1 MSERDA
7 RPPEGGSSISRVG
20 SRGIV
25 GREDP
30 WFRERLESVWRRIDR
45 GELVRFARDLVRTP
59 SVFHP
64 EDPEGNEA
72 CICTWQARE

>member
-1 MSERDA
+1 M
-7 RPPEGGSSISRVG
+7 SRVG

-25 GREDP
+25 GRDVGREDSRS
-30 WFRERLESVWRRIDR
+30 RERLEAVWRRIDR
-45 GELVRFARDLVRTP
+45 GELVRFTRDLVRTP

-72 CICTWQARE
+72 RVARYVADYL